1 MAIFFFKCVASY
13 FFYAFHA
20 SIAHVHFGHISSLNE
35 LVLASVGL
43 YLGLILCNSRKKKEL
58 ILFAKPESEKIHDF
72 AYVILERAHISSNLS
87 SIELS
92 RLNSNWGFKGVFTC
106 SILASIV
113 TLLLSI
119 VVILTSI
126 DPILEK
132 CGHLLVQYLR

>member
-1 MAIFFFKCVASY
+1 MQRRQEKESSNKKVEISGHFFLQMCCY

-72 AYVILERAHISSNLS
+72 ANFI
-87 SIELS
+87 
-92 RLNSNWGFKGVFTC
+92 C
-106 SILASIV
+106 
-113 TLLLSI
+113 
-119 VVILTSI
+119 
-126 DPILEK
+126 
-132 CGHLLVQYLR
+132 